1 MTDLIYWRL
10 TGGEQPG
17 EPKAVGVA
25 AEDGTPFAALA
36 HDRLMA
42 LAEKWLLGDAPF
54 ASRPHP
60 GRAAMGRDYDHLA
73 RIDEWSAGVAEG
85 G

>member
-1 MTDLIYWRL
+1 
-10 TGGEQPG
+10 
-17 EPKAVGVA
+17 
-25 AEDGTPFAALA
+25 
-36 HDRLMA
+36 MA

-60 GRAAMGRDYDHLA
+60 GRAAMGGDYDHLA